1 MKKVG
6 IITIVDGYN
15 YGNRLQ
21 NYATQEF
28 LKKLNFTPTTL
39 INKPRFNNK
48 CNKMQRIK
56 KILGQIYSEIFKDN
70 ENKFRKKR
78 FKEFN
83 KNINFSKKTITIYN
97 QKIAKQFDYFI
108 AGSDQIWKPSYERL
122 SEMDLLTFA
131 RPEQR
136 ISLSASFGIEKISK
150 EYSRINLVKKE
161 LLKFKA
167 ISVREDKGK
176 EIVEE
181 LTGRTDAKVLIDPT
195 MLLTADEWDKVSKKP
210 KQLDK
215 LQNKNYILNYFLGEL
230 SEKRKQEIQR
240 IAKEN
245 NCEIINIMDK
255 KDKYYVSGPSEFLW
269 LEKNAFLVCTDS
281 FHASVFAIIFD
292 RPFVV
297 FNRQEKENKNM
308 GTRID
313 TLLSKFN
320 ISDRRYNNK
329 EITKAKLK
337 HDNTEAYKIL
347 ESERKKSETFL
358 KKALDIK

>member
-1 MKKVG
+1 MKKIG
-6 IITIVDGYN
+6 IITLNDYIN
-15 YGNRLQ
+15 FGNRLQ
-21 NYATQEF
+21 NYALVECINKLEGCTAHNIWIKSMTYKIKDTIKKF
-28 LKKLNFTPTTL
+28 IPLKKYKRIAIFR
-39 INKPRFNNK
+39 KFN
-48 CNKMQRIK
+48 K
-56 KILGQIYSEIFKDN
+56 KISTVNSDED
-70 ENKFRKKR
+70 
-78 FKEFN
+78 
-83 KNINFSKKTITIYN
+83 
-97 QKIAKQFDYFI
+97 FDYYI
-108 AGSDQIWKPSYERL
+108 TGSDQVWNPQWAATDELLLKNKESSKKISY
-122 SEMDLLTFA
+122 
-131 RPEQR
+131 
-136 ISLSASFGIEKISK
+136 SASFGVNELMPEEQEKFK
-150 EYSRINLVKKE
+150 TALRD
-161 LLKFKA
+161 FKA
-167 ISVREDKGK
+167 ISVRENSGK
-176 EIVEE
+176 KIIENLKNEKNVE
-181 LTGRTDAKVLIDPT
+181 VLIDPT
-195 MLLTADEWDKVSKKP
+195 MLLTNEEWSKLASKP
-210 KQLDK
+210 KNHNEK
-215 LQNKNYILNYFLGEL
+215 KYILNYFLGNL
-230 SEKRKQEIQR
+230 SETRKKAIEK

-329 EITKAKLK
+329 EITKANLK
-337 HDNTEAYKIL
+337 HDYTEAYKIL